1 MSCLFHSLAYF
12 VKTDSAD
19 LIRQKVCNFLA
30 LNRPLSHADA
40 TSYVLWE
47 TQKPL
52 DQYVRE
58 MRHSGT
64 WGGAIEIQAFCE
76 LYGFSVRC
84 IDQRTQR
91 SFTYVP
97 LNKLFQRRITVLW
110 QGASHYEPLRQ

>member
-12 VKTDSAD
+12 VKTDSAE

-30 LNRPLSHADA
+30 LNRPLAHADA
-40 TSYVLWE
+40 QTYIQWE

-76 LYGFSVRC
+76 LYGFSVKC
-84 IDQRTQR
+84 IDQRTQK
-91 SFTYVP
+91 SFAYVP
-97 LNKLFQRRITVLW
+97 LNKSFQRRITVLW
-110 QGASHYEPLRQ
+110 QGACHYEPQR